1 MKKPF
6 LLAFALCAP
15 AFLFAGV
22 DQAVVE
28 PAGTDTYK
36 ISFRATPDTGP
47 IAIFA
52 SSRADRIDSAQP
64 VAAGATSPATVKVAA
79 EQRVYFHLKPA
90 SGPTRVVSQRV
101 LPLEG
106 GINFRDLGGYPTK
119 DGKHVKWGV
128 VYRSAKLDQLTPR
141 DYAYMENL
149 GLKLV
154 CDFRMEQERN
164 RAPTSWS
171 GPKAPEIFFNPID
184 TPAGPRRAQQAMTP
198 EERAKVPSGLA
209 GTYRWMATD
218 ALPEFGVIMKRIAA
232 GDTPTLFH
240 CQEGRGRT
248 GLFAALLLLALDV
261 PRDVIMRD
269 FMLTNDLLLTDEALT
284 KMTNAMGGGRGGA
297 QSIESMRNQLRISED
312 YLLAAYAGI
321 DEKFPT
327 TEAFLR
333 DGLKLTPAEVT
344 ALRTRL
350 LEP

>member
-1 MKKPF
+1 MKARF
-6 LLAFALCAP
+6 ILSALCLVSAR
-15 AFLFAGV
+15 LFAGL
-22 DQAVVE
+22 DQTITESTA
-28 PAGTDTYK
+28 PDTYR
-36 ISFRATPDTGP
+36 ITFAATPDTGP

-52 SSRADRIDSAQP
+52 SSRADRIDTAQP
-64 VAAGATSPATVKVAA
+64 LAANATSPVTVKAPSA
-79 EQRVYFHLKPA
+79 QRVYFHLKPA
-90 SGPTRVVSQRV
+90 NGPTRVTSIRV
-101 LPLEG
+101 LPLDG

-119 DGKHVKWGV
+119 DGRHVKWGV
-128 VYRSAKLDQLTPR
+128 VYRSAKLDQLSPR

-164 RAPTSWS
+164 RAPTTWT
-171 GPKAPEIFFNPID
+171 GPQAPEILFNPID
-184 TPAGPRRAQQAMTP
+184 TPAGPRRAQQSMTP
-198 EERAKVPSGLA
+198 EERAKVPAGLA

-232 GDTPTLFH
+232 GDTPLLFH

-248 GLFAALLLLALDV
+248 GLFAALVLLALDV
-261 PRDVIMRD
+261 PREVIMRD
-269 FMLTNDLLLTDEALT
+269 FILTNDLLLTDEALT
-284 KMTNAMGGGRGGA
+284 KMSNAMGGGRGGA

-312 YLLAAYAGI
+312 LLNASFAGI

-344 ALRTRL
+344 ALRSRL